1 MTDAQKKFLEISKRY
16 EVLKEEMKAL
26 KPTLTD
32 LMTEIGVDSMFQD
45 PETMLVY
52 QIQVPEG
59 TFISFD
65 KITYSRTKK
74 TGETKGSLSKSDA
87 EAAGFVLSK

>member
-32 LMTEIGVDSMFQD
+32 LMTEIGVGELFQD
-45 PETMLVY
+45 
-52 QIQVPEG
+52 
-59 TFISFD
+59 S
-65 KITYSRTKK
+65 
-74 TGETKGSLSKSDA
+74 
-87 EAAGFVLSK
+87 